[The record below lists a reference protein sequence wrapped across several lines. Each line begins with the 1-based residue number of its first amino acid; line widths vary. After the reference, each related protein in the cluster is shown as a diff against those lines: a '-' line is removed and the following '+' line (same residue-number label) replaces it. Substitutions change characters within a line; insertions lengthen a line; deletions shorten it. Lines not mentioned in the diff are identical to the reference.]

1 MFVVLALVHPELY
14 CIRWHNHKAAT
25 KVHTLWLDFQV
36 ILALALRNWAIS
48 EGFIF
53 LTLNGK
59 AVFDKSAN
67 LLCLLF
73 GNLTTAKHHAVEEI
87 AQTAYKMDTTAH
99 LSQVQLH

>member
-1 MFVVLALVHPELY
+1 M
-14 CIRWHNHKAAT
+14 
-25 KVHTLWLDFQV
+25 
-36 ILALALRNWAIS
+36 ILALALRNLAIS

-99 LSQVQLH
+99 LFLQSSTSLKWSEYHERLRLPRNSPL